1 MNISDLLGLLSLFVL
16 VILNGYFV
24 ASEFALVSVR
34 RTRIEQL
41 VDEGVR
47 AAKDVKKALQ
57 QLDLYIAA
65 TQLGITMASLA
76 IGFVAEPAI
85 EHLLHPWLE
94 KAQISESSVKA
105 ISFGVA
111 FAISTTLHI
120 VFGELAPKTIALQLT
135 EQTALAVTKPLI
147 IFTTIFRPVIYGM
160 NWLGNKVVS
169 VMGLKPASGH
179 HSLYSE
185 EEIRMILDTSSEA
198 GMFEEQEREFLEN
211 VLDFDAI
218 TVKAIMTH
226 RTEII
231 ALPEDAPL
239 RDLIGYRREHGYSRV
254 PVFTG
259 TLDNVTGIVHT
270 ADTLLHLEKLDS
282 MTLADLKRPVYF
294 VPESM
299 KVRDLFNSLKT
310 QKTHMAIVV
319 DEFGGTAGLVTLE
332 DAIEELVG
340 DIYDETDE
348 EEDSIQILDNNTYLV
363 DGGVH
368 MNEIES
374 LLEQEIDNSD
384 ESEYETVAGFLFS
397 RLGHI
402 PIAGESVRAN
412 NWIFEVIDANERAIK
427 QVSIYPHQE
436 GIEEEA

>member
-1 MNISDLLGLLSLFVL
+1 MSDLLGLLSLFVL
-16 VILNGYFV
+16 VLINGYFV

-47 AAKDVKKALQ
+47 AARDVKTALQ

-94 KAQISESSVKA
+94 KSTLSAGNVKA

-111 FAISTTLHI
+111 FAVSTTLHI
-120 VFGELAPKTIALQLT
+120 VFGELAPKSIALQLT
-135 EQTALAVTKPLI
+135 EQTALAIAKPLMLFTV
-147 IFTTIFRPVIYGM
+147 IFKPVIFVM
-160 NWLGNKVVS
+160 NWLGNSIVGL
-169 VMGLKPASGH
+169 MGLKPAGGH

-185 EEIRMILDTSSEA
+185 EEIRMILDSSSEA

-211 VLDFDAI
+211 VFEFDAI

-239 RDLIGYRREHGYSRV
+239 RDLIQYRREHGYSRV
-254 PVFTG
+254 PVYSG
-259 TLDNVTGIVHT
+259 TLDNITGLVHT
-270 ADTLLHLEKLDS
+270 ADALLYVEELDS
-282 MTLADLKRPVYF
+282 HTLSTLKRPAYF

-299 KVRDLFNSLKT
+299 TGRDLFNSLKT

-348 EEDSIQILDNNTYLV
+348 EEDHIQVLGDNTYLV
-363 DGGVH
+363 AGGVH
-368 MNEIES
+368 MDEIET

-402 PIAGESVRAN
+402 PKVGETIRAN
-412 NWIFEVIDANERAIK
+412 NWMFEVMEANDRAIQ
-427 QVSIYPHQE
+427 QVSIYPHLDTP
-436 GIEEEA
+436 EEET

>member
-47 AAKDVKKALQ
+47 AAKDVKTALQ

-94 KAQISESSVKA
+94 KMEVSASSVKA

-120 VFGELAPKTIALQLT
+120 VFGELAPKSIALQLT
-135 EQTALAVTKPLI
+135 EQTALAVTKPLM
-147 IFTTIFRPVIYGM
+147 IFTTVFRPVIFSM
-160 NWLGNKVVS
+160 NWLGNKIVS
-169 VMGLKPASGH
+169 LLGLKPASGH

-211 VLDFDAI
+211 VFEFDAI

-231 ALPEDAPL
+231 AMPADAPL
-239 RDLIGYRREHGYSRV
+239 RELIEYRREHGYSRV
-254 PVFTG
+254 PVFEG
-259 TLDNVTGIVHT
+259 TLDNITGIIHT
-270 ADTLLHLEKLDS
+270 ADTLLHLDHLD
-282 MTLADLKRPVYF
+282 TLTLETIKRPVYF

-348 EEDSIQILDNNTYLV
+348 EEDKIQILDNNTYMV

-374 LLEQEIDNSD
+374 LLEMEIDNSD

-402 PIAGESVRAN
+402 PKVGESVRAN
-412 NWIFEVIDANERAIK
+412 NWIFEVMDANDRAIK
-427 QVSIYPHQE
+427 QVSIYPHTEVQ
-436 GIEEEA
+436 EEEA

>member
-1 MNISDLLGLLSLFVL
+1 MNTSDLLGLLSLFVL

-47 AAKDVKKALQ
+47 AAKDVKHALQ

-85 EHLLHPWLE
+85 EHLLHPWL
-94 KAQISESSVKA
+94 KQLNISEATTTA

-111 FAISTTLHI
+111 FAVSTTLHI
-120 VFGELAPKTIALQLT
+120 VFGELAPKTIALQLS
-135 EQTALAVTKPLI
+135 EQTALTIAKPLL
-147 IFTTIFRPVIYGM
+147 IFTTVFKPIIYGM
-160 NWLGNKVVS
+160 NVLGNGVVKLL
-169 VMGLKPASGH
+169 GLKPAGGH
-179 HSLYSE
+179 HSIYSE
-185 EEIRMILDTSSEA
+185 EEIRMILDSSSEA

-211 VLDFDAI
+211 VFEFDAI
-218 TVKAIMTH
+218 TVKTIMTH

-231 ALPEDAPL
+231 AMPEDAPL
-239 RDLIGYRREHGYSRV
+239 RDLIEYRREHGYSRV
-254 PVFTG
+254 PVYSG
-259 TLDNVTGIVHT
+259 TLDNIIGIVHT
-270 ADTLLHLEKLDS
+270 ADTLLHLDALDT
-282 MTLADLKRPVYF
+282 MTLSDLMRPVYF

-348 EEDSIQILDNNTYLV
+348 EEDNIQVLDNNTYLV
-363 DGGVH
+363 DGDVH
-368 MNEIES
+368 MSEIES
-374 LLEQEIDNSD
+374 LLEEEIDNSD

-402 PIAGESVRAN
+402 PKPGETVLAN
-412 NWIFEVIDANERAIK
+412 NWIFEVMDANERAIK
-427 QVSIYPHQE
+427 QVSIYPQQE
-436 GIEEEA
+436 TPEEDA